1 MLHRMIEN
9 GAQLIV
15 ERFQIYGRV
24 RLAVFVP
31 VVQHFALPRH
41 DLLGMDFAHFPL
53 SEVRHQLFVEDMLFR
68 PPGVFLDTA
77 FHVRH
82 IDSHE
87 VFKGHFQVGGLL
99 LQECPLPL
107 QSLPLGGKAPF
118 HFLYFLARPVL
129 VVKGRIPCALC
140 LVFVCRHCGSLL
152 IVCPAAHR
160 IFPRSSACLPVREW

>member
-1 MLHRMIEN
+1 
-9 GAQLIV
+9 
-15 ERFQIYGRV
+15 
-24 RLAVFVP
+24 
-31 VVQHFALPRH
+31 QHFILPGD
-41 DLLGMDFAHFPL
+41 DLLGVNVAHLPL
-53 SEVRHQLFVEDMLFR
+53 AEVRHQLLVEDMLFR

-140 LVFVCRHCGSLL
+140 LVFVCRHCCSLL
-152 IVCPAAHR
+152 VVCPAAHR
-160 IFPRSSACLPVREW
+160 IFPRSCACLPVREW